1 MKMGYWIAIG
11 VTAAIIVIIAAF
23 FWGRYHP
30 DPDVIGRLT
39 DQIKAE
45 TIKQYEQRITDL
57 NTQLKTSQAA
67 YIESQKR
74 YDTIIKKIKELKDGK
89 DNIKPPVD
97 STELNNRFNVL
108 GYTPTGK

>member
-1 MKMGYWIAIG
+1 MKMTYWIAIG
-11 VTAAIIVIIAAF
+11 VAVVVLVVAALM
-23 FWGRYHP
+23 WCRYHP

-39 DQIKAE
+39 DQIRLE
-45 TIKQYEQRITDL
+45 TIKQYDQRINEL
-57 NTQLKTSQAA
+57 NIQLKTSQAA

-97 STELNNRFNVL
+97 SVELNNRFNAL